1 MIDDLRGHLEQCCFE
16 ADYARAEDGLR
27 ARLASTAADD
37 AWLQG
42 LVAGVAAPD
51 EECARA
57 ARARFDA
64 AAMPLGGLGLLQED
78 VQRLAA
84 ALGTRD
90 VDISARCLVVF
101 LADNGVVAQGV
112 SQSGQEVTAIVANN
126 LLALSTS
133 SCRMAACAHA
143 PVIPVDVGMA
153 TRVCDGRLRGRAAVR
168 GTRDITRG
176 PALTRAQALLAVREG
191 YIAASSCA
199 AAGARLLAAGEMGIG
214 NTTTTAALACVLA
227 GIAPDE
233 AVGRGAGLDA
243 AGLERKRLAVAR
255 SLEVNDPCARDV
267 VGSIAAVG
275 GCDIAAMCG
284 FYLGAASCGVPV
296 VLDGVISCVAALCAQ
311 RLCPQVAGY
320 MLASHVSQEPA
331 ARVLLDQLGLRAP
344 IAAGMHLGEGTGAMA
359 VLPLLDAA
367 VEVYRGC
374 ITFEQSGMD
383 AYKVLE

>member
-1 MIDDLRGHLEQCCFE
+1 MHGLQDRLDQRGFE

-27 ARLASTAADD
+27 ESLLGVPADD
-37 AWLQG
+37 AWLRD
-42 LVAGVAAPD
+42 LVGGIASVD
-51 EECARA
+51 EGCARA

-78 VQRLAA
+78 VAVIAA
-84 ALGTRD
+84 ASGTED

-112 SQSGQEVTAIVANN
+112 SQSGQEVTAIVASN
-126 LLALSTS
+126 LLNLSTS

-143 PVIPVDVGMA
+143 PVVPIDVGMA
-153 TRVCDGRLRGRAAVR
+153 TPVRDERLRGLAPVR
-168 GTRDITRG
+168 GTRDTTRG
-176 PALTRAQALLAVREG
+176 PALTRLQALAAVREG
-191 YIAASSCA
+191 YIAASSCV

-214 NTTTTAALACVLA
+214 NTTTTASLACVLT
-227 GIAPDE
+227 GIEPVD

-243 AGLERKRLAVAR
+243 DGLARKRLAVSR
-255 SLEVNDPCARDV
+255 SLAVNAPDGRDV
-267 VGSIAAVG
+267 VGAIAAVG

-311 RLCPQVAGY
+311 RLCPRASGY
-320 MLASHVSQEPA
+320 MLASHVSEEPA
-331 ARVLLDQLGLRAP
+331 ARVLLERLGLRAP
-344 IAAGMHLGEGTGAMA
+344 IAAGMHLGEGTGALALM
-359 VLPLLDAA
+359 PLLDAA

-383 AYKVLE
+383 AYKALE

>member
-1 MIDDLRGHLEQCCFE
+1 MTDDLRGHLDQCCFE

-27 ARLASTAADD
+27 ARFASTAADD

-42 LVAGVAAPD
+42 LIAGVAAPD

-153 TRVCDGRLRGRAAVR
+153 TRVRDGRLRGRAAVR

-199 AAGARLLAAGEMGIG
+199 AAGARLLAAVSYTHLTLPTI
-214 NTTTTAALACVLA
+214 
-227 GIAPDE
+227 
-233 AVGRGAGLDA
+233 
-243 AGLERKRLAVAR
+243 RLV
-255 SLEVNDPCARDV
+255 
-267 VGSIAAVG
+267 
-275 GCDIAAMCG
+275 
-284 FYLGAASCGVPV
+284 
-296 VLDGVISCVAALCAQ
+296 
-311 RLCPQVAGY
+311 
-320 MLASHVSQEPA
+320 
-331 ARVLLDQLGLRAP
+331 
-344 IAAGMHLGEGTGAMA
+344 
-359 VLPLLDAA
+359 
-367 VEVYRGC
+367 
-374 ITFEQSGMD
+374 
-383 AYKVLE
+383 

>member
-1 MIDDLRGHLEQCCFE
+1 MRGLQGYLDQRRFE

-27 ARLASTAADD
+27 ARLADVAADD
-37 AWLQG
+37 AWLQA
-42 LVAGVAAPD
+42 LASSIAPVD
-51 EECARA
+51 EGSARA
-57 ARARFDA
+57 AGARFDA

-126 LLALSTS
+126 LLSLSTS

-143 PVIPVDVGMA
+143 PVIPVDAGMA
-153 TRVCDGRLRGRAAVR
+153 TDVRDERLRGCPVVR
-168 GTRDITRG
+168 GTRDITQG
-176 PALTRAQALLAVREG
+176 PALSRAQALLAVREG

-214 NTTTTAALACVLA
+214 NTTTTAALACVLT

-233 AVGRGAGLDA
+233 AVGRGAGLDT
-243 AGLERKRLAVAR
+243 AGVERKRLAVAR
-255 SLEVNDPCARDV
+255 SLEINDPSARDV
-267 VGSIAAVG
+267 LGAIAAVG

-296 VLDGVISCVAALCAQ
+296 VLDGVISCVAALCARQ
-311 RLCPQVAGY
+311 LCPRAVGY
-320 MLASHVSQEPA
+320 MLASHESQEPA
-331 ARVLLDQLGLRAP
+331 ARVLLDRLGLRAP
-344 IAAGMHLGEGTGAMA
+344 ITAAMHLGEGTGAMA
-359 VLPLLDAA
+359 LLPLLDAA
-367 VEVYRGC
+367 IEVYRGC

-383 AYKVLE
+383 AYEALE

>member
-1 MIDDLRGHLEQCCFE
+1 MRGLQGYLDQQRFE

-27 ARLASTAADD
+27 ARLADVAADD
-37 AWLQG
+37 AWLQA
-42 LVAGVAAPD
+42 LASSIAPVD
-51 EECARA
+51 EGSARA

-126 LLALSTS
+126 LLSLSTS

-143 PVIPVDVGMA
+143 PVISVDAGMA
-153 TRVCDGRLRGRAAVR
+153 TDVRDERLRGCPVVR
-168 GTRDITRG
+168 GTRDITQG
-176 PALTRAQALLAVREG
+176 PALSRAQALLAVREG

-214 NTTTTAALACVLA
+214 NTTTTAALACVLT

-243 AGLERKRLAVAR
+243 AGVERKRLAVAR
-255 SLEVNDPCARDV
+255 SLEINDPSPRDV
-267 VGSIAAVG
+267 LGAIAAVG

-296 VLDGVISCVAALCAQ
+296 VLDGVISCVAALCARQ
-311 RLCPQVAGY
+311 LCPRAVGY
-320 MLASHVSQEPA
+320 MLASHESQEPA
-331 ARVLLDQLGLRAP
+331 ARVLLDRLGLRAP
-344 IAAGMHLGEGTGAMA
+344 ITAGMHLGEGTGAMA
-359 VLPLLDAA
+359 LLPLLDAA
-367 VEVYRGC
+367 IEVYRGC

-383 AYKVLE
+383 AYEALE